1 MRRRIRA
8 GKLRRTVEA
17 LLLLAGLAGV
27 GVWVWSN
34 ARLKLVQRQ
43 ENQALERKLASRP
56 APAPLPAPRPAPLAT
71 DALVGRLVIPRLKLQ
86 AMVREGDGAQTLDV
100 ALGHVPGTAL
110 PGQTGNVAIA
120 GHRDTLLRGLRH
132 IEKNDVIQ
140 LQTAGGNY
148 SYQVEN
154 TSIVTPDDVAVL
166 APSRSPELTLI
177 TCYPF
182 YYVGPAPKRFIVKAR
197 LQTPVVDASAP
208 PTPPVPAPAP
218 VPVTAPAPEPPVKP
232 PLRAASATHPKT
244 TTRSTMRKVRFQ
256 VSQDHSREL
265 APGIRLGLSSTDV
278 SRGRATGWL
287 WVGQERRTI
296 WLRNRGVYQPL
307 LFHSRDS
314 QGDQRTVLTLTSV
327 ARNSVSGYLVRM
339 P

>member
-8 GKLRRTVEA
+8 SKFRRSVEV

-34 ARLKLVQRQ
+34 ARMQLVQHK
-43 ENQALERKLASRP
+43 ENQALDRKLATRP
-56 APAPLPAPRPAPLAT
+56 APAPLPVPRPAPLAT
-71 DALVGRLVIPRLKLQ
+71 DALVGRLVIPRLKMQ
-86 AMVREGDGAQTLDV
+86 AIVREGDGAHTLDV

-132 IEKNDVIQ
+132 IEKDDIIQ
-140 LQTAGGNY
+140 LQTAAGNY

-166 APSRSPELTLI
+166 APSPSPELTLI

-197 LQTPVVDASAP
+197 LQTPLLTASSAP
-208 PTPPVPAPAP
+208 PPAPAP
-218 VPVTAPAPEPPVKP
+218 TTTPVTAPVAAPPVKAP
-232 PLRAASATHPKT
+232 VRTAAATHPKT
-244 TTRSTMRKVRFQ
+244 ATHSALRKVRFQ

-265 APGIRLGLSSTDV
+265 APGIRLGLSSTDAN
-278 SRGRATGWL
+278 RGRATGWL
-287 WVGQERRTI
+287 WIGPERRTI
-296 WLRNRGVYQPL
+296 WLRNRGVNQPL